1 MRKVLVSTA
10 LATLLVLPQAAPA
23 LAHSTEADVTTN
35 GDAVSL
41 HLGRQEQQASE
52 GPRVVASEDG
62 VVVSLSSHDHDD
74 NRGLLEG
81 ILGGF
86 DQDDGNVDGGLLDIF
101 DYDEEENEDAR
112 GLFGVFGYDEED
124 DEDRDGLLGDIL

>member
-23 LAHSTEADVTTN
+23 LAHSTGVDVTTN
-35 GDAVSL
+35 EDAVSL
-41 HLGRQEQQASE
+41 QIGQQEQQASE
-52 GPRVVASEDG
+52 GPRVVVSEDG

-74 NRGLLEG
+74 DRGLLEG

-86 DQDDGNVDGGLLDIF
+86 NEDDGNVDGGLLDIF
-101 DYDEEENEDAR
+101 DYDEE
-112 GLFGVFGYDEED
+112 D